1 MADDGVAAHGPRWR
15 TGCTCFIVRANHVA
29 AEGRRSGPRVNSP
42 ATIRMSHSAPPMP
55 NTGFNLWAPAARCAA
70 GGTDRARPRAHSRPL
85 RSSVDRPPQI
95 PENSGPRKGHAR
107 DTPVMTGQQWPIA
120 LAAASQRRRAG
131 PRPAPSGRT
140 PSSAFPG
147 RRPNPATAHDHR
159 CDRETNCHPPCGTP
173 TLRWSSLR

>member
-1 MADDGVAAHGPRWR
+1 MGPGGVLLHLLHRPGQPRRRRGQAFGAADEQSRDHQDEPLRATDAEHGLQ
-15 TGCTCFIVRANHVA
+15 
-29 AEGRRSGPRVNSP
+29 
-42 ATIRMSHSAPPMP
+42 PM
-55 NTGFNLWAPAARCAA
+55 APAALCAA

-85 RSSVDRPPQI
+85 RSSADRPPQI
-95 PENSGPRKGHAR
+95 PENSGPRKGHAH

-120 LAAASQRRRAG
+120 LAAAAHRRRAG

-147 RRPNPATAHDHR
+147 RRPNPATANDHR